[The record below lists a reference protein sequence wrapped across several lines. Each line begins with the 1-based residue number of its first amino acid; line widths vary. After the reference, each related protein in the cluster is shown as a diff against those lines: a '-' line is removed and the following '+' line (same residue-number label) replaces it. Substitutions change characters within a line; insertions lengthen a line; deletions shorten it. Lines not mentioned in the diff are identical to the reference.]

1 MTERSSKLPFL
12 AFALTFSGLVLFAAV
27 RDLLE
32 QQGRDPRHV
41 VPNPTSAVREV
52 GGWRGPANLEAEG
65 LRLQLAPLH
74 TDSERQAFDA
84 KVLGERLGLGPGQ
97 PFRLE
102 VSVQEGSKSPEYDRL
117 AAAASAGELYLED
130 HGGRVGGLLFFGTGG
145 VMDGAEPILRL
156 FDPAETVGLERHGR
170 LVFWGRPPGEGAR
183 LSGPDIDWRLTAGS
197 LSRDE
202 LPRFVASRDKV
213 SR

>member
-12 AFALTFSGLVLFAAV
+12 AFALTFTGLVLVAAV

-32 QQGRDPRHV
+32 QRGQDPRSV
-41 VPNPTSAVREV
+41 VPNPSSAVTDV
-52 GGWRGPANLEAEG
+52 GGWRGPASLEAEG

-74 TDSERQAFDA
+74 TASERQAFDA
-84 KVLGERLGLGPGQ
+84 EVLRERLGLGPGQ

-102 VSVQEGSKSPEYDRL
+102 VSARAGSKSPEFDRL
-117 AAAASAGELYLED
+117 AAAAGAGELYLED
-130 HGGRVGGLLFFGTGG
+130 QDGRVGGLLFFEAGAVT
-145 VMDGAEPILRL
+145 DGAEPILRL
-156 FDPAETVGLERHGR
+156 FDPEETVGLERQGR
-170 LVFWGRPPGEGAR
+170 LVFWGCSPGEGAR
-183 LSGPDIDWRLTAGS
+183 LSGPDIDWRLTASS

-202 LPRFVASRDKV
+202 LPRFVASRDKA